1 MYKSKVWLHKSVKE
15 LSNNSGHFW
24 INYTFMDKPKAGEI
38 INVTDEMAEDIADE
52 ELWKREYGAGNYIV
66 QTAAN
71 MFDPKIHD
79 GFSFCVMTLKVE

>member
-1 MYKSKVWLHKSVKE
+1 
-15 LSNNSGHFW
+15 
-24 INYTFMDKPKAGEI
+24 MDEPKAGEI
-38 INVTDEMAEDIADE
+38 IKVTDEMAKDIADK
-52 ELWKREYGAGNYIV
+52 ELWKREYGSGYYIV